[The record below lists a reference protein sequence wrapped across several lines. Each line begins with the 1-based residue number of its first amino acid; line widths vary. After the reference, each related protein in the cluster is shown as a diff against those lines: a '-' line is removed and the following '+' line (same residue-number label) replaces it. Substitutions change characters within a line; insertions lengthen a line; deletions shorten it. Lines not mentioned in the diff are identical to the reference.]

1 MNNNTTFANREVCDL
16 IFVEYKSKKPFLNL
30 DFANT
35 TTTEMSGEAVY
46 AYGGKGHP
54 KRVTFHG
61 DRGGTIAF
69 ETQMKTTKLYSL
81 ITGASLETAAKFL
94 KREVVKCGTAGK
106 LTVSGTP
113 VVGTVNV
120 FKADDDCGTELTAT
134 ATASSK
140 EITVT
145 DATANDSYI
154 VYYMTELTEKVR
166 KINIKSTTFPRA
178 FTVYGDTYEKTEND
192 EIVPYRMVAYKCSP
206 QTNFSLS
213 CANSGDPATI
223 TITCDLMADSDD
235 NILDLIWQDEEE

>member
-69 ETQMKTTKLYSL
+69 ETQMKTAKLYSL

-166 KINIKSTTFPRA
+166 KINIKSTTFPRG
-178 FTVYGDTYEKTEND
+178 FTVYGDTY
-192 EIVPYRMVAYKCSP
+192 
-206 QTNFSLS
+206 
-213 CANSGDPATI
+213 
-223 TITCDLMADSDD
+223 
-235 NILDLIWQDEEE
+235 

>member
-16 IFVEYKSKKPFLNL
+16 MFVEYKTKKPFLNL

-61 DRGGTIAF
+61 ERGGTIAF
-69 ETQMKTTKLYSL
+69 ETQMKTAKLYSM
-81 ITGASLETAAKFL
+81 ITGADIENSAKFL
-94 KREVVKCGTAGK
+94 KRESVKCTEAGK
-106 LTVSGTP
+106 LTVTETP
-113 VVGTVNV
+113 VAGTVNV
-120 FKADDDCGTELTAT
+120 YKADDDCGTELTAT
-134 ATASSK
+134 ATGKSIS
-140 EITVT
+140 VT
-145 DATANDSYI
+145 DAKQGEEFVVYYI
-154 VYYMTELTEKVR
+154 VEITDKVR

-192 EIVPYRMVAYKCSP
+192 EIVPYRMIAYKCSP
-206 QTNFSLS
+206 QTQFSLS
-213 CANSGDPATI
+213 CANTGDPATI

-235 NILDLIWQDEEE
+235 NILDLIWQDEE